1 MRFALFASLAGLL
14 ATRAAHADDPR
25 DAFGLPPRAPAES
38 ASCDDARTFG
48 CATALDPFDDISPY
62 ALRTRLT
69 GGYLLQLPVGDARH
83 DAVAHY
89 ALGAS
94 RDESGPYFAGA
105 TGLENVWTVE
115 GAPAESLRTGN
126 VETRVP
132 LTFVDELVVVAGGFA
147 ARDRAS
153 TGGSIEARLVR
164 GGAAHAIAAAAW
176 ATLPSTDVRR
186 RPIARAAYQLRRLTL
201 DAGPEVSA
209 SVVATGP
216 LPRIF
221 GGRAWYAAGVA
232 PAVGATDASWRA
244 ANIVDLDGDGL
255 PDGFPGIITL
265 QTAAETDARALDYN
279 IPVMARG
286 GWERGAHALELTL
299 LGAATGD
306 TSYLA
311 NSTEQAAGVDRR
323 FWIGD
328 AIARWRGTWR
338 DTRLQAR
345 LSWHRSAR
353 RESARDGAA
362 AGIAQ
367 QQTAYVPATL
377 ADDPELAARCDDA
390 SPDDPY
396 PMIVNCPIPFGFFVS
411 GGAGR
416 LTDSV
421 GDRPTATVDAAHRIG
436 RHVLRAGGTLEDSRL
451 VQTARFTGGELVRS
465 LFPGHAD
472 RQRFFRGE
480 CSPDPAQPCDY
491 LDESELTYRTRYTAA
506 YAEDTLQLGPN
517 IRANAGLR
525 WELMWVGP
533 YLHLSR
539 QLSPRVGVAWD
550 VFGGGASRTFASL
563 GRSFIMLPAGIGS
576 SVIANPQSVRDVEIP
591 GVMDRNIDPGG
602 IFVPADG
609 VEPAAQDE
617 VTAGFE
623 VGRPRTARAAVWV
636 QGRSLRRGYETV
648 LADPETGDLEFDN
661 PGRLDGAAAA
671 RRDSFVLAVEV
682 ATDPTAKTAVR
693 ASYLYGRTVGT
704 WTGPVDPRQGQAL
717 YAGDDWDSD
726 TANYDGRLPTDP
738 GHRAFVEGWRRGRLG
753 GVDLT
758 VAARFTVGS
767 GRPRNVLAESDFG
780 LIYLLPRGSAG
791 RGPALAQANVRIAAR
806 WRGTDVTLDVFNA
819 FDRQPA
825 TNLDEVYATGS
836 VLPIA
841 GGDEADLVF
850 LKTTGGAQPPRR
862 SAFRLPFAFQAPI
875 AATLGIHR
883 AF

>member
-14 ATRAAHADDPR
+14 AARAAHADDPR
-25 DAFGLPPRAPAES
+25 DTFGLAKRPAEPPP
-38 ASCDDARTFG
+38 SCDDGRTFG
-48 CATALDPFDDISPY
+48 CATALDPFDDVSPY
-62 ALRTRLT
+62 ALRTHLSAR
-69 GGYLLQLPVGDARH
+69 YLLQLPVGDARH

-132 LTFVDELVVVAGGFA
+132 LAFVDSLVVVAGGFA
-147 ARDRAS
+147 ARDRTS
-153 TGGSIEARLVR
+153 TGGSIDARLVR
-164 GGAAHAIAAAAW
+164 GGAAHAITADAW

-186 RPIARAAYQLRRLTL
+186 RPSARGAYQARRLTL
-201 DAGPEVSA
+201 DAGPDVSA
-209 SVVATGP
+209 AVVATGP

-221 GGRAWYAAGVA
+221 GGRAWYAAGIA
-232 PAVGATDASWRA
+232 PAVSATDASWRA
-244 ANIVDLDGDGL
+244 ATLIDLDDDGVPDGL
-255 PDGFPGIITL
+255 PGVVAL
-265 QTAAETDARALDYN
+265 QTAVETDERSLDYH

-299 LGAATGD
+299 LGTATGD
-306 TSYLA
+306 TAFLA
-311 NSTEQAAGVDRR
+311 NATQQAAGIDRR

-328 AIARWRGTWR
+328 AIASWRGRWR

-353 RESARDGAA
+353 RESAHDGAA

-367 QQTAYVPATL
+367 RQTAYIPAALLDDDAL
-377 ADDPELAARCDDA
+377 ARACDDTA
-390 SPDDPY
+390 ADDPY
-396 PMIVNCPIPFGFFVS
+396 PLIPNCPVPFGFFVS
-411 GGAGR
+411 GGAGL

-421 GDRPTATVDAAHRIG
+421 GDRPTATADAAHRIG
-436 RHVLRAGGTLEDSRL
+436 RHVLRAGGTFEDSRL

-465 LFPGHAD
+465 LFEGHTD
-472 RQRFFRGE
+472 RQRFLDGE
-480 CSPDPAQPCDY
+480 CPPDPAAPCEY
-491 LDESELTYRTRYTAA
+491 ADESALTYRTRYTAA
-506 YAEDTLQLGPN
+506 YAEDTLQLGPDV
-517 IRANAGLR
+517 RANAGLR

-533 YLHLSR
+533 HLHFSR
-539 QLSPRVGVAWD
+539 QLSPRLGVAWD
-550 VFGGGASRTFASL
+550 VLGGGASRVFTSL
-563 GRSFIMLPAGIGS
+563 GRSFIMLPAGIGP
-576 SVIANPQSVRDVEIP
+576 SVIARPRSVRDVEIP
-591 GVMDRNIDPGG
+591 GVMDRNVDPGG
-602 IFVPADG
+602 IFVPADDIA
-609 VEPAAQDE
+609 PAAQDE

-623 VGRPRTARAAVWV
+623 VGRPGTARAAIWA

-648 LADPETGDLEFDN
+648 IADPATFDIEFDN
-661 PGRLDGAAAA
+661 PGRHDGAAAA
-671 RRDSFVLAVEV
+671 RRDSFVLALEV

-704 WTGPVDPRQGQAL
+704 WAGPVDPRQGAAL
-717 YAGDDWDSD
+717 YAGDDWDAD

-738 GHRAFVEGWRRGRLG
+738 GHRAFVEGWRRGQLG
-753 GVDLT
+753 SVGLT
-758 VAARFTVGS
+758 VATRLTVAS
-767 GRPRNVLAESDFG
+767 GRPRNVLADSDAG

-791 RGPALAQANVRIAAR
+791 RGPTVAQANVRIAAR
-806 WRGTDVTLDVFNA
+806 WRGTDVTLDVFNV

-841 GGDEADLVF
+841 GGTEADLVF
-850 LKTTGGAQPPRR
+850 LKTTSGAAPARR
-862 SAFRLPFAFQAPI
+862 SAFRLPNAFQAPI